1 MIQFRKA
8 ERKQAKLRLAL
19 VAPSGHGKTY
29 SSLLIAKGLGGKI
42 AMIDTENGS
51 GDLYAGVTDYDIIT
65 MNAPYLPEKYIMA
78 IKAAEEAGYDTLI
91 IDSLSHAWSG
101 EGGLLDQQGKIA
113 DSGRGNSYTA
123 WRTITPKHNQL
134 VETILSSK
142 LHIITTL
149 RAKTEYI
156 VEEENGKKTVKK
168 VGLAPVQR
176 DGLEYEFTIVMDIDK
191 THIGSASKDRTGL
204 FDGQFVKMDEK
215 VGVSLKSWLEQGH
228 AKTTDAVPAPTG
240 SAVPLVGGE

>member
-1 MIQFRKA
+1 MQITFRKA
-8 ERKQAKLRLAL
+8 ERKKAKLRLAL

-29 SSLLIAKGLGGKI
+29 SSLLIAKGLGGKV

-51 GDLYAGVTDYDIIT
+51 GDLYEKEMKEKYNFEYDIVT
-65 MNAPYLPEKYIMA
+65 MNAPYMPEKYIAA
-78 IKAAEEAGYDTLI
+78 IKAAEDAGYDTLI

-113 DSGRGNSYTA
+113 DSGKGNSYTA

-156 VEEENGKKTVKK
+156 IEEENGRKTPKK

-176 DGLEYEFTIVMDIDK
+176 DGLEYEFTVVMDVDK
-191 THIGSASKDRTGL
+191 NHVASTSKDRTGL
-204 FDGQFVKMDEK
+204 FDGQFVKLDEK
-215 VGVSLKSWLEQGH
+215 VGEQLKEWLDNDD
-228 AKTTDAVPAPTG
+228 KKPN
-240 SAVPLVGGE
+240 L

>member
-1 MIQFRKA
+1 MQITFRKA
-8 ERKQAKLRLAL
+8 ERKKAKLRLAL

-42 AMIDTENGS
+42 AVIDTENGS
-51 GDLYAGVTDYDIIT
+51 GDLYAGIADYDIIT
-65 MNAPYLPEKYIMA
+65 MNAPYMPEKYIAA
-78 IKAAEEAGYDTLI
+78 IKAAEDAGYDVLI

-113 DSGRGNSYTA
+113 DSGKGNSYTA

-142 LHIITTL
+142 LHVITTL

-156 VEEENGKKTVKK
+156 IEDENGRKTPKK

-176 DGLEYEFTIVMDIDK
+176 DGLEYEFTVVMDIDK
-191 THIGSASKDRTGL
+191 NHVASTSKDRTGI
-204 FDGQFVKMDEK
+204 FDGQFVKLDEK
-215 VGVSLKSWLEQGH
+215 VGGQLKAWLDNDDNKQ
-228 AKTTDAVPAPTG
+228 ANP
-240 SAVPLVGGE
+240 